1 VRPEPPSGTSPE
13 EEFARRWLRFLRIM
27 GIALVCL
34 VAIVLAMEFVLWLTW
49 GGLEPFGRSGG

>member
-1 VRPEPPSGTSPE
+1 
-13 EEFARRWLRFLRIM
+13 M